1 MTGPRRENRKEDTSR
16 WFHADMPTRIDL
28 DLDIDSD
35 DVMLRL
41 IELGALDIDTS
52 PSGGIAAILPE
63 ELPAETVARMLGV
76 PPDAVR
82 VSAATGYDD
91 DSVWILKPRPVR
103 AGRFRIVPA
112 GRDAEPGAIRLA
124 GGTAFGT
131 GLHPTTALCLEVLS
145 DELEAGAPPTLLDI
159 GTGTGVLALAALASG
174 VQRVVAIDLDAHA
187 VAAAAANAA
196 LNDVRDRLQLI
207 QSSVDALAGQW
218 PFVVANIVAAPLID
232 LAPAIVRLMAR
243 SGTLVLSG
251 IRLSLADEVKDAYR
265 HLGMH
270 PLSERMREGWAA
282 LTLRTSW

>member
-1 MTGPRRENRKEDTSR
+1 MEG
-16 WFHADMPTRIDL
+16 
-28 DLDIDSD
+28 
-35 DVMLRL
+35 
-41 IELGALDIDTS
+41 
-52 PSGGIAAILPE
+52 
-63 ELPAETVARMLGV
+63 
-76 PPDAVR
+76 
-82 VSAATGYDD
+82 
-91 DSVWILKPRPVR
+91 
-103 AGRFRIVPA
+103 PA

-131 GLHPTTALCLEVLS
+131 GLHPTTALCLEVLT

>member
-1 MTGPRRENRKEDTSR
+1 
-16 WFHADMPTRIDL
+16 MPTRIDL

-35 DVMLRL
+35 DVLLRL

-63 ELPAETVARMLGV
+63 ELPGETVARMLGV
-76 PPDAVR
+76 PPGAVR

-91 DSVWILKPRPVR
+91 DSVWIVKPRPVS

-131 GLHPTTALCLEVLS
+131 GLHPTTALCLEVLT
-145 DELEAGAPPTLLDI
+145 DELE
-159 GTGTGVLALAALASG
+159 
-174 VQRVVAIDLDAHA
+174 
-187 VAAAAANAA
+187 
-196 LNDVRDRLQLI
+196 
-207 QSSVDALAGQW
+207 
-218 PFVVANIVAAPLID
+218 APLID